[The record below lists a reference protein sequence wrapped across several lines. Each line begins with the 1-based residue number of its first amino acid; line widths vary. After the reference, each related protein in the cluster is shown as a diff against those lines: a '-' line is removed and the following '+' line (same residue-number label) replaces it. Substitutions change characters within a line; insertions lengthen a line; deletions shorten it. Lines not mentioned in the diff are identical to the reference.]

1 MFGNE
6 MRLASFD
13 DISWLNDEVDK
24 INMIDILIALAK
36 GGKKSFSKSMMF
48 LDAETTV
55 PTILGLPLK
64 LSAKGTTVA
73 AVELA
78 GKFDIRNMFWGKMSF
93 DVRGYV
99 KPRYVFRKLSLLL
112 LLPYASF
119 TRSRNP
125 FSTLRDKPN
134 INARRKRLHTLSH
147 IRIAL
152 QSFCYI
158 NFDKFQTPSF
168 TCVIEVVY

>member
-1 MFGNE
+1 MDTRKHNPSGAVSVKMFGNE

-48 LDAETTV
+48 LDAQTTV

-99 KPRYVFRKLSLLL
+99 KPRYVLGKLR
-112 LLPYASF
+112 LLPSNASI
-119 TRSRNP
+119 TWSCNP
-125 FSTLRDKPN
+125 LSTLRDKPK
-134 INARRKRLHTLSH
+134 IG
-147 IRIAL
+147 
-152 QSFCYI
+152 
-158 NFDKFQTPSF
+158 
-168 TCVIEVVY
+168 

>member
-1 MFGNE
+1 

-24 INMIDILIALAK
+24 INMIDFMIALAK
-36 GGKKSFSKSMMF
+36 GGKKSFSKSMIF

-73 AVELA
+73 SVELA
-78 GKFDIRNMFWGKMSF
+78 GKFDIRNMFWGKMKF

-99 KPRYVFRKLSLLL
+99 KPR
-112 LLPYASF
+112 
-119 TRSRNP
+119 
-125 FSTLRDKPN
+125 
-134 INARRKRLHTLSH
+134 
-147 IRIAL
+147 
-152 QSFCYI
+152 
-158 NFDKFQTPSF
+158 
-168 TCVIEVVY
+168 

>member
-1 MFGNE
+1 

-24 INMIDILIALAK
+24 INMIDILIALSK

-99 KPRYVFRKLSLLL
+99 KPRYVLETSTTKRFIFFVTQFFSLQQKGCMT
-112 LLPYASF
+112 SQ
-119 TRSRNP
+119 
-125 FSTLRDKPN
+125 K
-134 INARRKRLHTLSH
+134 
-147 IRIAL
+147 
-152 QSFCYI
+152 
-158 NFDKFQTPSF
+158 
-168 TCVIEVVY
+168 